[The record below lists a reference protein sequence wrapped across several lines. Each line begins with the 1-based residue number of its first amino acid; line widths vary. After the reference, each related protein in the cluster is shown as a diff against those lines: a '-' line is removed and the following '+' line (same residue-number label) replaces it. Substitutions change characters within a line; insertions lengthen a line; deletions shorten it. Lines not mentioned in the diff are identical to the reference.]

1 MTGVSSHKRK
11 NPMLDFSYEPVGE
24 NSDLMALAIK
34 GDLTADNCDYLL
46 KCVESQVEDG
56 YQKLILNCDGL
67 SYISS
72 MGLGMLV
79 RVHSRMKKIGG
90 DVKLANLH
98 GTVAEIFRMMKLD
111 RLFRI
116 YPSVE
121 AAAASYA
128 EQ

>member
-1 MTGVSSHKRK
+1 
-11 NPMLDFSYEPVGE
+11 MLDFSYKSVGE
-24 NSDLMALAIK
+24 NADIMSLAIT

-46 KCVESQVEDG
+46 QCVESQIDDG

-79 RVHSRMKKIGG
+79 RVHSRMKKLGG

-98 GTVAEIFRMMKLD
+98 GKVAEIFHLVKLD
-111 RLFRI
+111 RVFQI
-116 YPSVE
+116 YPTVEE
-121 AAAASYA
+121 AAASFG
-128 EQ
+128 ET